1 VFAPRARYRGDSGRL
16 TIGVHCSFAA
26 GNLHATLADYQR
38 RFPKIFHGYWRD
50 GNANPVLGPFIA
62 MFRERYPAL
71 LRLRFLTANR

>member
-1 VFAPRARYRGDSGRL
+1 MIKLLAFLRRL
-16 TIGVHCSFAA
+16 PQTTPDEF
-26 GNLHATLADYQR
+26 HA
-38 RFPKIFHGYWRD
+38 YWRD